1 MIGVTRDA
9 DDRATIGGD
18 HVTFRRDVEL
28 DPGQVRDVRGR
39 RVRGGGVALGG
50 GIGSLVIIALILLT
64 TGNLPDLGGP
74 GAGQAQTGPVSSQLS
89 EDCRTGAD
97 ANERQDCRIVG
108 TVNSLQAYWTDAFGD
123 AGQEYTKAVTT
134 LFTDSVNTACGGATS
149 AVGPFY
155 CPLDQTIYIDL
166 GFFEQLET
174 RFGAEGGPF
183 AEEYVIAH
191 EYGHHVQNLLGLLE
205 EGRDAGV
212 EGGAVRTELQAD
224 CFAGV
229 WGGNAVDTGF
239 LEPITAEQVGQA
251 LNAASVIGDDRI
263 QEQTQGQVSPETWT
277 HGSSE
282 QRQEWFSTG
291 LEAKSADACDTFE
304 ADL

>member
-1 MIGVTRDA
+1 M
-9 DDRATIGGD
+9 
-18 HVTFRRDVEL
+18 TFRPDAKL

-39 RVRGGGVALGG
+39 RVRGGGIAVGGGLGG
-50 GIGSLVIIALILLT
+50 LVLIVAFILLG
-64 TGNLPDLGGP
+64 GNPGDLGGL
-74 GAGQAQTGPVSSQLS
+74 GAGGGNLGPGPVSSELATECQ
-89 EDCRTGAD
+89 TGAD

-108 TVNSLQAYWTDAFGD
+108 TVNSLRAYWTDAFS
-123 AGQEYTKAVTT
+123 ATNEQFASPSTV
-134 LFTDSVNTACGGATS
+134 LFSDQVSTQCGGATS

-166 GFFEQLET
+166 GFFDQLET
-174 RFGAEGGPF
+174 QFGAEGGPF
-183 AEEYVIAH
+183 AEEYVLAH

-205 EGRDAGV
+205 AGRDAGA

-229 WGGNAVDTGF
+229 WGGNAVETGF
-239 LEPITAEQVGQA
+239 LEALTQDQIGQA

-263 QEQTQGQVSPETWT
+263 QSQTQGQVNPETWT

-282 QRQEWFSTG
+282 QRQEWFMTG
-291 LEAKSADACDTFE
+291 LEAGASEACDTFN
-304 ADL
+304 ADI